1 MDARAADNP
10 ISESFEERLS
20 RLAMQF
26 DLRPLLEVLREHG
39 YEREDILFEGCADD
53 AASPGIVE
61 AIRFPSNRPHS
72 VIITLNLGLLAEGS
86 LLPGYFFDVIQ
97 SSNSSTSF
105 YDFLRFFDHRLV
117 REYLWAIY
125 PEELDG
131 PFGDYNRL
139 LWSYLRMMGPGSAS
153 TLAWLF
159 QRHFPDFPVHVS
171 RREFPSD
178 TAAHAMMMGSSKLD
192 GTGVLGKI
200 YPSESA
206 GFVVELTAEYE
217 TDHYGRLWAD
227 VVLERFRA
235 RLLPLL
241 EPFHISFALRLRVL
255 WHTGYAKLEDP
266 RGETRGRLGYDRI
279 RDKEPSPHT
288 ILLYPDLPDRLETR

>member
-1 MDARAADNP
+1 MLALAADNQLP
-10 ISESFEERLS
+10 ETFEERLS
-20 RLAMQF
+20 RVAMQF

-39 YEREDILFEGCADD
+39 YEREDILFEGCAEDP
-53 AASPGIVE
+53 ASPGIVE
-61 AIRFPSNRPHS
+61 AVRFPANRPHT

-97 SSNSSTSF
+97 SGTNAGKF

-117 REYLWAIY
+117 RDYIWAIY
-125 PEELDG
+125 PEDSGG
-131 PFGDYNRL
+131 PFRDYNRL

-159 QRHFPDFPVHVS
+159 QRYFPDFPVRVY

-227 VVLERFRA
+227 VVLERFRT

-241 EPFHISFALRLRVL
+241 EPFYIPFALRLRVL

-266 RGETRGRLGYDRI
+266 RGETRGRLGFDRI

-288 ILLYPDLPDRLETR
+288 ILLYPDMPDRHEAR

>member
-1 MDARAADNP
+1 MIAETSVDP
-10 ISESFEERLS
+10 IPETFEERIS

-53 AASPGIVE
+53 PASPGIVE
-61 AIRFPSNRPHS
+61 AVKFPRNRQHS
-72 VIITLNLGLLAEGS
+72 VIITLNLGLLADGT
-86 LLPGYFFDVIQ
+86 LLPEYFFDVIQ
-97 SSNSSTSF
+97 SSNFSTNF
-105 YDFLRFFDHRLV
+105 YDFLRFFDHHLV

-125 PEELDG
+125 PEDSDG
-131 PFGDYNRL
+131 AFGDYDRL
-139 LWSYLRMMGPGSAS
+139 LWSYLRMMGPGSTS

-159 QRHFPDFPVHVS
+159 QRFFPDFPLHVA

-178 TAAHAMMMGSSKLD
+178 TAAHAMKMGSSKLD

-241 EPFHISFALRLRVL
+241 EPFHIPFVLRLRVL

-288 ILLYPDLPDRLETR
+288 IMLYPDVPDRVETR

>member
-1 MDARAADNP
+1 M
-10 ISESFEERLS
+10 
-20 RLAMQF
+20 
-26 DLRPLLEVLREHG
+26 
-39 YEREDILFEGCADD
+39 DD

-61 AIRFPSNRPHS
+61 AIHFPEKPAHS
-72 VIITLNLGLLAEGS
+72 VIVTLNLGLLAEGT
-86 LLPGYFFDVIQ
+86 LLPAYFFDVIK
-97 SSNSSTSF
+97 SAPRSTAF

-117 REYLWAIY
+117 QNYLWGIY
-125 PEELDG
+125 PEDPDG
-131 PFGDYNRL
+131 ALGDHNRL
-139 LWSYLRMMGPGSAS
+139 LWSFFRMLGPGSSS

-159 QRHFPDFPVHVS
+159 QRYFPDFPVHVS

-200 YPSESA
+200 YPSENA

-227 VVLERFRA
+227 IVLERFRA
-235 RLLPLL
+235 RLWPLI
-241 EPFHISFALRLRVL
+241 ESFHIPLALRLRVL

-266 RGETRGRLGYDRI
+266 RKATKGRLGYDRI

-288 ILLYPDLPDRLETR
+288 IMLFPELPDKLDAR